1 VPETPASDGVALY
14 YETWGKPISGEQ
26 GGEPVLFVMGLGA
39 DRRGWL
45 FQRMAFG
52 RRYRCIT
59 LDNRG
64 VGDSGKPQWNPDQAA
79 PGEVSPYNLEQM
91 ARDAVTVL
99 DAVGV
104 DSAHIVGVSMGG
116 VIAQIM
122 AVRHPSR
129 VRSLTLASTA
139 CRHHEWR
146 RELLAEWEE
155 IARTQGMGALGGK
168 AFRWLI
174 NPRIRKRFG
183 MWLDILAR
191 IVMSQPSEGFANQAR
206 AILDMPDDVRDELHT
221 VRVPTLVIVGS
232 QDILT
237 PVGDSEELAE
247 TIEGAELVVI
257 GGAAHGVNAE
267 APAKWNDHVLTF
279 LERVTNPSSAE
290 DAAEEPGAAA
300 SA

>member
-1 VPETPASDGVALY
+1 MPTTLATDAIELY
-14 YETWGKPISGEQ
+14 YETWGRPQ
-26 GGEPVLFVMGLGA
+26 GDPVLFIMGLGA

-52 RRYRCIT
+52 RKYFCLT

-64 VGDSGKPQWNPDQAA
+64 VGESAKPE
-79 PGEVSPYNLEQM
+79 GPYDLEQM
-91 ARDAVTVL
+91 AQDAVTVL
-99 DAVGV
+99 DAAGV
-104 DSAHIVGVSMGG
+104 DSAHVVGASMGG

-122 AVRHPSR
+122 AVRHPTR
-129 VRSLTLASTA
+129 VRSLVLACTS

-155 IARTQGMGALGGK
+155 VARTKGMGALGMK

-191 IVMSQPSEGFANQAR
+191 IVLSQPSHGFANQAR
-206 AILDMPDDVRDELHT
+206 AILDMPDDVREELHT
-221 VRVPTLVIVGS
+221 VSVPTLVIVGS

-247 TIEGAELVVI
+247 MISGAELVVI
-257 GGAAHGVNAE
+257 GGAAHGVNVE
-267 APAKWNDHVLTF
+267 APAKFNDTVLGF
-279 LERVTNPSSAE
+279 LDRVVGPSEAGVD
-290 DAAEEPGAAA
+290 DAMGAAA
-300 SA
+300 EASG

>member
-1 VPETPASDGVALY
+1 MTEASDGVAIF
-14 YETWGKPISGEQ
+14 YETWGKADGD
-26 GGEPVLFVMGLGA
+26 PVLFIMGLGA

-64 VGDSGKPQWNPDQAA
+64 VGDSGKPE
-79 PGEVSPYNLEQM
+79 GPYDLEQM

-99 DAVGV
+99 DEVGV

-116 VIAQIM
+116 VIAQTL
-122 AVRHPSR
+122 AVRHPAR
-129 VRSLTLASTA
+129 VRSLVLASTA

-155 IARTQGMGALGGK
+155 IARTQGMGALGGS
-168 AFRWLI
+168 AFQWLI

-183 MWLDILAR
+183 IWLDILAR

-206 AILDMPDDVRDELHT
+206 AILDMSDDVRTELHT

-247 TIEGAELVVI
+247 SIDGAELVVV

-267 APAKWNDHVLTF
+267 AAAKWNDHVLKF
-279 LERVTNPSSAE
+279 LERASARSSAH
-290 DAAEEPGAAA
+290 DTPTEEPGAVA